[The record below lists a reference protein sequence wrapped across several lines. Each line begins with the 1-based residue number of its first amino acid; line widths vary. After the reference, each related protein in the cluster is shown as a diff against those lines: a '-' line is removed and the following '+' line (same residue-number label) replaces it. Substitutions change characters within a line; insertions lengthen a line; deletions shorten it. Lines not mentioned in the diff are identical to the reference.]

1 MAILYIYLS
10 VGVRGGQHN
19 HYALINQVIPPCD
32 IMSEAHIT
40 ASVQLTECM
49 MRVWREDWCQHWTT
63 ICVTLPLLN
72 HTNWCSVSV
81 SPSSQTCQQTQRNPP
96 PSSPPSWALPILCVS
111 AWLNGGHIS
120 RLHSLWHCMG
130 VNAGRVFLSDSC
142 TLSNP
147 WQQHFLTVLDDHYF
161 GAQFFLWHSCFGYT
175 CASVALYP
183 GYALSSH
190 SQH

>member
-96 PSSPPSWALPILCVS
+96 PPLSSSPSWALPILCVS

-142 TLSNP
+142 TLTVTLGSSISSP
-147 WQQHFLTVLDDHYF
+147 CYRWSLFWSSVLSLTQL
-161 GAQFFLWHSCFGYT
+161 LWLHLC
-175 CASVALYP
+175 
-183 GYALSSH
+183 LSGFVPRICT
-190 SQH
+190 